1 MDIASLLECQS
12 GSRGSSGVRPPPTLA
27 SSWRGYEAIVVSL
40 CPPSVQPSKSNG
52 RSAQRQLPALPHRVA
67 DCLRSVHSGWVTLT
81 HKIKGSTARRAA
93 SRRVVGIEHAILGGD
108 QSEGVSSPTGAS
120 SLSTTA

>member
-81 HKIKGSTARRAA
+81 HKIKGQRPAGRSVKELRQFYISWKTP
-93 SRRVVGIEHAILGGD
+93 L
-108 QSEGVSSPTGAS
+108 
-120 SLSTTA
+120 L